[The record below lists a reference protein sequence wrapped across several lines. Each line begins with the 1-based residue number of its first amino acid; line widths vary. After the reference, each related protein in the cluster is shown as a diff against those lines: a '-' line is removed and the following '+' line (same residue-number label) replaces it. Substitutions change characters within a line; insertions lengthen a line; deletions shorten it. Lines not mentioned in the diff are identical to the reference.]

1 MLLEQKK
8 PSVTP
13 LKCSICMRVEY
24 PPPAFFLWQGGPL
37 EVQSVGTKSVL
48 PKKNPDDLSTF
59 VPGKFPG

>member
-1 MLLEQKK
+1 MHA
-8 PSVTP
+8 SW
-13 LKCSICMRVEY
+13 I
-24 PPPAFFLWQGGPL
+24 PPPPFLWQGGPL